1 MANSAAFQTQLAAIM
16 DILAKAA
23 VAEIGKLVD
32 DSYAVLR
39 LEVSRSQS
47 ENEALRRKLL
57 LMESE
62 LRSRRGRS
70 AESAEEEHCPLDNSF
85 GKNWSISLYRDDEST
100 AAEDDGTLLQS
111 VTLGYEVTDKEVG
124 DQELFIKEEKPDE
137 DAWKN
142 NPQGLLK
149 IHGEGAAESD
159 PHEGERLPLE
169 RPHCQQVC
177 DAASSPA
184 EDTPVPPRPL
194 VDGAGPA
201 EGAVELAGHRCAG
214 KARQGNSAEARE
226 FDRGAGRPQGTEA
239 EYSQLWNNFPQGDMD
254 APVEFTDCVYENEP
268 YPQILPAHRE
278 LQPGLSPMASPG
290 NSLPSFHKQYSHG
303 FETICVKEEAK
314 METVCSKGTLPGL
327 NHSLSGEK
335 RFSMGE
341 NVSFANAQQNHGSS
355 EPQLGVIP
363 CASGPSLD
371 AQSTDGYAMDHN
383 GLSSVVRSK
392 NLWRPDAGE
401 KLFICTHCGKSFSR
415 LPYLKIHQRSH
426 TGERPFSCAQC
437 GKRFHCS
444 SHLKI
449 HLRTHTGE
457 RPYRCG
463 TCGKCFTQQSSL
475 KTHQSVHS
483 GERPFCCGQCGKTF
497 TLLHHLKRHR
507 IIHTGES

>member
-1 MANSAAFQTQLAAIM
+1 M

-39 LEVSRSQS
+39 LE
-47 ENEALRRKLL
+47 
-57 LMESE
+57 
-62 LRSRRGRS
+62 
-70 AESAEEEHCPLDNSF
+70 
-85 GKNWSISLYRDDEST
+85 
-100 AAEDDGTLLQS
+100 
-111 VTLGYEVTDKEVG
+111 
-124 DQELFIKEEKPDE
+124 
-137 DAWKN
+137 
-142 NPQGLLK
+142 
-149 IHGEGAAESD
+149 
-159 PHEGERLPLE
+159 
-169 RPHCQQVC
+169 
-177 DAASSPA
+177 
-184 EDTPVPPRPL
+184 
-194 VDGAGPA
+194 
-201 EGAVELAGHRCAG
+201 
-214 KARQGNSAEARE
+214 
-226 FDRGAGRPQGTEA
+226 
-239 EYSQLWNNFPQGDMD
+239 GDMD

-268 YPQILPAHRE
+268 YPQIL
-278 LQPGLSPMASPG
+278 
-290 NSLPSFHKQYSHG
+290 HG

-341 NVSFANAQQNHGSS
+341 NVSFAN
-355 EPQLGVIP
+355 LGVIP

-371 AQSTDGYAMDHN
+371 AQSTDG
-383 GLSSVVRSK
+383 
-392 NLWRPDAGE
+392 PDAGE